1 MVYMKLQ
8 NNVFFNQNF
17 TAAFQRL
24 LSFEFDSTVTVR
36 IIKSVKI
43 LDEQQYA
50 VMLTRDKLLKTYTA
64 INEDGTIKY
73 NNGIVMFPTTENRKK
88 FEEQFNEL
96 IRDEFEIPLQ
106 EKIKLTKVHKI
117 NGNFLEALDNIVE
130 VIDDGGN

>member
-1 MVYMKLQ
+1 MKLQ